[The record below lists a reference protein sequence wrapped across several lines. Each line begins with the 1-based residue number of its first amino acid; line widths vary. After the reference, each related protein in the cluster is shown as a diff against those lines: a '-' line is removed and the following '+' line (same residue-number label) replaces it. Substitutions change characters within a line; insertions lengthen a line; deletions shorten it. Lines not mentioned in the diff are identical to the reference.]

1 MEVESV
7 LICRACMKAD
17 GIFLS
22 MYEDDQKKL
31 SEKLAE
37 ITNIQIEKDDGLPTV
52 LCPKCAY
59 RTDAFYDFKHQV
71 QDSQKKLRRM
81 FSLEADP
88 APPADKNP
96 PTWRDSPTPPKSVY
110 ILPSIPPCSPQQIE
124 KISID
129 ATYAPPEDSPED
141 PHGEIKFIPDPNDL
155 EPVETFDELFSQT
168 PPEFSIDDKELIQ
181 KEEIPS
187 ELQDILESEDVGYTL
202 LYIPPN
208 DVELDLRGDEEPD
221 DPGDDLLEPGICD
234 SLIPEAI
241 LPQPPHQS
249 DSPIPMACDKSDSDS
264 DDCLEPPLTL
274 LGSLNDTVVR
284 VKELKTDAGGTIYQ
298 CSLCME
304 NYDQLTSILFHTVDN
319 HIPTTGPFFCVVCEK
334 DCDSQKELR
343 SHVKTHTGSNPYTC
357 FLCEK
362 AYSSKRYLKR
372 HMVCHTDYRKHRC
385 PKCGLR
391 FQVKSELEIHATTH
405 LHGAPYVCSQCPRI
419 FNHKGNYKR
428 HLISH
433 LDPQGV
439 RLPKYPCHMCGKR
452 FLNNRTLQTH
462 IRVHTGEKPFTCQVC
477 NRSFSQQGNLL
488 NHMRIHSNPRSYSCE
503 VCGKRFNQRATL
515 RDHALLHTGEKPY
528 VCNVCGVAFT
538 FSAALRRHMWV
549 HAGDKPFGCNFCE
562 SRFVGRY
569 DLNRHMKIHSDRPR
583 QKRRRKDQMQQ
594 EDAGDSVGSD
604 PLIAEQIIPVVETT
618 FVEHVLMGDDAGHI
632 APREAEKENVDALF
646 NLIPYS

>member
-22 MYEDDQKKL
+22 MYEDEDKKL
-31 SEKLAE
+31 TEKLAE
-37 ITNIQIEKDDGLPTV
+37 LTSIEIERNDGLPTV

-59 RTDAFYDFKHQV
+59 RTDAFYDFKQQV
-71 QDSQKKLRRM
+71 QDSQEKLRKM
-81 FSLEADP
+81 FSLETDRP
-88 APPADKNP
+88 SPSEKNP
-96 PTWRDSPTPPKSVY
+96 SPWRDSP
-110 ILPSIPPCSPQQIE
+110 LPLKPMDMLTSMATCSPQQIDR
-124 KISID
+124 IVINT
-129 ATYAPPEDSPED
+129 TYSPPEEPPEDTQ
-141 PHGEIKFIPDPNDL
+141 GELKFIPDPNDL
-155 EPVETFDELFSQT
+155 EPVEPFDELFIQAPSD
-168 PPEFSIDDKELIQ
+168 FSIDDKDLIH

-187 ELQDILESEDVGYTL
+187 DLQDILDSEDVGYTL
-202 LYIPPN
+202 LYIPS
-208 DVELDLRGDEEPD
+208 DEVELDLRGDNEIDNATNEII
-221 DPGDDLLEPGICD
+221 EAGICD
-234 SLIPEAI
+234 SLIPQAI
-241 LPQPPHQS
+241 PPQLSHQS
-249 DSPIPMACDKSDSDS
+249 DSPTPMTFDNSDS
-264 DDCLEPPLTL
+264 DDCLDQPSAL

-284 VKELKTDAGGTIYQ
+284 VKELKTDAGKTIYQ

-304 NYDQLTSILFHTVDN
+304 NYDQLTNILFHIVDN

-334 DCDSQKELR
+334 DCESQKELR
-343 SHVKTHTGSNPYTC
+343 NHVKVHTGSNPYTC

-362 AYSSKRYLKR
+362 AYSTKRYLKR
-372 HMVCHTDYRKHRC
+372 HMVCHADYLKYRC

-391 FQVKSELEIHATTH
+391 FQIKSDLEVHATTH
-405 LHGAPYVCSQCPRI
+405 LHGAPFACSQCPRI

-462 IRVHTGEKPFTCQVC
+462 IRVHTGEKPFTCQIC

-528 VCNVCGVAFT
+528 ICNVCGVAFT
-538 FSAALRRHMWV
+538 FSAALRRHMWI

-569 DLNRHMKIHSDRPR
+569 DLNRHMKIHSDKPR
-583 QKRRRKDQMQQ
+583 QKRRRKDQIPQ
-594 EDAGDSVGSD
+594 EDVVDSLGND
-604 PLIAEQIIPVVETT
+604 PFIADPIIPAVETA
-618 FVEHVLMGDDAGHI
+618 FEEQVLINDDTGHI
-632 APREAEKENVDALF
+632 GPREAEKENVDALF